1 MLHELGIM
9 YTKFLS
15 SRSHFSIL
23 VTKEEIISITKIVSL
38 RSPMEPTDEVQDN
51 MLTVS

>member
-1 MLHELGIM
+1 MLHEIGIM

-23 VTKEEIISITKIVSL
+23 ATKEEISVTKIVSL
-38 RSPMEPTDEVQDN
+38 GSPVEPTDEVQDN
-51 MLTVS
+51 MLTVR